1 MFALYREDAEQMAA
15 QALVTNKAKGNS
27 ARGVDQNAVLEIMP
41 KHSAKLNS
49 ERYIKLLLLPK
60 LYHSN

>member
-15 QALVTNKAKGNS
+15 QTLVTNTKKGNS
-27 ARGVDQNAVLEIMP
+27 ARGVDQNAVLEIVP

-49 ERYIKLLLLPK
+49 ERYNKLLE
-60 LYHSN
+60 